1 MEYLQQELAWRWEK
15 MKIILLDDHKL
26 FGESLKM
33 LLEEQ
38 EEISCAYVSKPQ
50 EFLKMIEEENY
61 DIFLI
66 DINLKDDKTGL
77 DLIKD
82 LVDYNPKQKIIVLTS
97 YDLDNYKDMAFKLG
111 VKDFINKSVEIEE
124 LLEKITNVYKGK
136 FKKIDK
142 HIADPLTKREIEV
155 LKELIKGESKKNIA
169 GRLYIS
175 ERTLYNH
182 IANIYD
188 KLMAKNI
195 VEAYNKAM
203 ELGYIDP
210 VM

>member
-1 MEYLQQELAWRWEK
+1 
-15 MKIILLDDHKL
+15 MKIILLDDHKI
-26 FGESLKM
+26 FGQSIKM

-38 EEISCAYVSKPQ
+38 ADDISCAYVSDAQK
-50 EFLKMIEEENY
+50 FFKMIKEEAY

-82 LVDYNPKQKIIVLTS
+82 LVNDNPKQKIIVLTS
-97 YDLDNYKDMAFKLG
+97 YDLDNYKDMAFDLG
-111 VKDFINKSVEIEE
+111 VKDFINKSVETHE
-124 LLEKITNVYKGK
+124 LLERIINVYKGNY
-136 FKKIDK
+136 KKIDK
-142 HIADPLTKREIEV
+142 YIVDPLTKREIEV
-155 LKELIKGESKKNIA
+155 LEELIKGSSKKDIA
-169 GRLYIS
+169 KKLFIS

-188 KLMAKNI
+188 KLQSKNI

>member
-26 FGESLKM
+26 FGKSLKM

-97 YDLDNYKDMAFKLG
+97 YDLDNYKDIAFKLG
-111 VKDFINKSVEIEE
+111 VRDFINKSVEIDE
-124 LLEKITNVYKGK
+124 LLERIKNVYKGNY
-136 FKKIDK
+136 KKIDK
-142 HIADPLTKREIEV
+142 YIVDPLTKREIEV
-155 LKELIKGESKKNIA
+155 LEELIKGSSKKDIA
-169 GRLYIS
+169 KKLFIS

-188 KLMAKNI
+188 KLQSKNI

>member
-1 MEYLQQELAWRWEK
+1 
-15 MKIILLDDHKL
+15 MKIILLDDHKI
-26 FGESLKM
+26 FGESLKV

-38 EEISCAYVSKPQ
+38 DEISCVYVSKGQ
-50 EFLKMIEEENY
+50 DFLKMIEKDAY
-61 DIFLI
+61 DIYLI

-82 LVDYNPKQKIIVLTS
+82 LLADNPKQKIIVLTS

-124 LLEKITNVYKGK
+124 LLERIINVYKGK
-136 FKKIDK
+136 IKKIDR
-142 HIADPLTKREIEV
+142 HISDPLTKREIEV

-169 GRLYIS
+169 AKLLIS

-188 KLMAKNI
+188 KLRAKNI

>member
-1 MEYLQQELAWRWEK
+1 
-15 MKIILLDDHKL
+15 
-26 FGESLKM
+26 M

-38 EEISCAYVSKPQ
+38 DEISCAYVSKSQ
-50 EFLKMIEEENY
+50 EFLKMIKKETY

-82 LVDYNPKQKIIVLTS
+82 LIEDNPKQKIIVLTS
-97 YDLDNYKDMAFKLG
+97 YDLDNYKDMAFDLG

-124 LLEKITNVYKGK
+124 LLERIISVYKGNY
-136 FKKIDK
+136 KKIDK
-142 HIADPLTKREIEV
+142 YIADPLTKREIEV
-155 LKELIKGESKKNIA
+155 LKELIKGSSKKDIA
-169 GRLYIS
+169 KKLFIS

-188 KLMAKNI
+188 KLRAKNI

-203 ELGYIDP
+203 ELGYIYP

>member
-1 MEYLQQELAWRWEK
+1 MC
-15 MKIILLDDHKL
+15 
-26 FGESLKM
+26 S
-33 LLEEQ
+33 
-38 EEISCAYVSKPQ
+38 S
-50 EFLKMIEEENY
+50 
-61 DIFLI
+61 
-66 DINLKDDKTGL
+66 

-82 LVDYNPKQKIIVLTS
+82 LINDNPDQKMIVLTS
-97 YDLDNYKDMAFKLG
+97 YDLDNYKDMAFDLG
-111 VKDFINKSVEIEE
+111 VKDFINKSIEIEE
-124 LLEKITNVYKGK
+124 LLERIKNVYKGK
-136 FKKIDK
+136 FKKIDR
-142 HIADPLTKREIEV
+142 HISDPLTKREIEV

-169 GRLYIS
+169 AKLFIS

-188 KLMAKNI
+188 KLRAKNI

>member
-1 MEYLQQELAWRWEK
+1 
-15 MKIILLDDHKL
+15 MKIILLDDHKI
-26 FGESLKM
+26 FGQSIKM

-38 EEISCAYVSKPQ
+38 ADDISCAYVSDAQK
-50 EFLKMIEEENY
+50 FFKMIKEEAY

-82 LVDYNPKQKIIVLTS
+82 LVNDNPKQKIIVLTS

-111 VKDFINKSVEIEE
+111 VKDFINKSVETHE
-124 LLEKITNVYKGK
+124 LFARIKNVYKGNY
-136 FKKIDK
+136 KKIDK
-142 HIADPLTKREIEV
+142 YIVDPLTKREIEV
-155 LKELIKGESKKNIA
+155 LEELIKGSSKKDIA
-169 GRLYIS
+169 KKLFIS

-188 KLMAKNI
+188 KLQSKNI

>member
-1 MEYLQQELAWRWEK
+1 
-15 MKIILLDDHKL
+15 MKIILLDDHKI

-38 EEISCAYVSKPQ
+38 DDILCDYVSKAQ
-50 EFLKMIEEENY
+50 DFLKMIQKNAY

-77 DLIKD
+77 DLIKN

-111 VKDFINKSVEIEE
+111 VKDFINKSVETHE
-124 LLEKITNVYKGK
+124 LLERIKNVNNGNYKK
-136 FKKIDK
+136 MNKSI
-142 HIADPLTKREIEV
+142 INPLTNREIEV
-155 LKELIKGESKKNIA
+155 LKELIKGGSKKDIA
-169 GRLYIS
+169 MKLFIS

-182 IANIYD
+182 IANIYH
-188 KLMAKNI
+188 KLQAKNI

-203 ELGYIDP
+203 EIGYINP

>member
-1 MEYLQQELAWRWEK
+1 

-26 FGESLKM
+26 FGQSLKM

-38 EEISCAYVSKPQ
+38 EEISCTYVSKVQ
-50 EFLKMIEEENY
+50 EFLKMKEKEVY

-66 DINLKDDKTGL
+66 DINLKDDRTGL

-82 LVDYNPKQKIIVLTS
+82 LLAENPKQNIIVLTS
-97 YDLDNYKDMAFKLG
+97 YDLDNYKDMAFDLG

-124 LLEKITNVYKGK
+124 MLVRLKNVYQGK
-136 FKKIDK
+136 SPSRKTLILET
-142 HIADPLTKREIEV
+142 LTQREIEV
-155 LKELIKGESKKNIA
+155 LKELVKGADKKKIA
-169 GRLYIS
+169 QKLFIS

-182 IANIYD
+182 LANIYD
-188 KLMAKNI
+188 KLGASNAI
-195 VEAYNKAM
+195 EAYNKAM
-203 ELGYIDP
+203 ELGYIGP

>member
-1 MEYLQQELAWRWEK
+1 MN
-15 MKIILLDDHKL
+15 IILLDDHKL

-38 EEISCAYVSKPQ
+38 EEISCAYVSKLQ
-50 EFLKMIEEENY
+50 EFLKMIEKENY

-66 DINLKDDKTGL
+66 DINLKEDKTGF

-82 LVDYNPKQKIIVLTS
+82 LIEDNPKQKIIVLTS

-111 VKDFINKSVEIEE
+111 VKDFINKSVEIDE
-124 LLEKITNVYKGK
+124 LLERIKNVYKGNY
-136 FKKIDK
+136 KKIDK
-142 HIADPLTKREIEV
+142 YIVDPLTKREIEV
-155 LKELIKGESKKNIA
+155 LEELIKGSSKKDIA
-169 GRLYIS
+169 KKLFIS

-188 KLMAKNI
+188 KLQSKNI

>member
-1 MEYLQQELAWRWEK
+1 
-15 MKIILLDDHKL
+15 MKIILLDDHKI

-38 EEISCAYVSKPQ
+38 EEISCTFVSKPQ
-50 EFLKMIEEENY
+50 EFLKMIEKDDY

-82 LVDYNPKQKIIVLTS
+82 LIADKPKQKIIVLTS

-111 VKDFINKSVEIEE
+111 VKDFINKSVETHE
-124 LLEKITNVYKGK
+124 LLERIKNVYKGNY
-136 FKKIDK
+136 KKIDK
-142 HIADPLTKREIEV
+142 YITDPLTKREIEV
-155 LKELIKGESKKNIA
+155 LKELIKGSSKKDIA
-169 GRLYIS
+169 GKLFIS

>member
-1 MEYLQQELAWRWEK
+1 
-15 MKIILLDDHKL
+15 MKIILLDDHKI
-26 FGESLKM
+26 FGESVKM

-38 EEISCAYVSKPQ
+38 AELSCTYVSNLK
-50 EFLKMIEEENY
+50 EFLKMIKKETY

-82 LVDYNPKQKIIVLTS
+82 LIKDNPKQKIIVLTS

-111 VKDFINKSVEIEE
+111 VRDFINKSVEIDE
-124 LLEKITNVYKGK
+124 LLEKIKNVYKGNY
-136 FKKIDK
+136 KKIDK
-142 HIADPLTKREIEV
+142 YIADPLTKREIEV

-169 GRLYIS
+169 KKLFIS

-188 KLMAKNI
+188 KLRAKNI

-203 ELGYIDP
+203 EIGYIDP

>member
-1 MEYLQQELAWRWEK
+1 

-38 EEISCAYVSKPQ
+38 ANDISCAYVSKPQ
-50 EFLKMIEEENY
+50 EFLKMIKKEIY

-66 DINLKDDKTGL
+66 DINLKDDTTGL

-82 LVDYNPKQKIIVLTS
+82 LVDYNPKQKIMVLTS

-124 LLEKITNVYKGK
+124 LLERIINVYKGNY
-136 FKKIDK
+136 KKIDK
-142 HIADPLTKREIEV
+142 YIVDPLTKREIEV
-155 LKELIKGESKKNIA
+155 LEELIKGSSKKDIA
-169 GRLYIS
+169 KKLFIS

-188 KLMAKNI
+188 KLQSKNI

>member
-1 MEYLQQELAWRWEK
+1 

-38 EEISCAYVSKPQ
+38 ADDISFAYVSKPQ
-50 EFLKMIEEENY
+50 EFLKMIKKEIY

-66 DINLKDDKTGL
+66 DINLKDDTTGL

-124 LLEKITNVYKGK
+124 LLARIKNVYKGNY
-136 FKKIDK
+136 KKIDK
-142 HIADPLTKREIEV
+142 YIVDPLTKREIEV
-155 LKELIKGESKKNIA
+155 LEELIKGSSKKDIA
-169 GRLYIS
+169 KKLFIS

-188 KLMAKNI
+188 KLQSKNI

>member
-1 MEYLQQELAWRWEK
+1 

-38 EEISCAYVSKPQ
+38 ADDISCAYVSKPQ
-50 EFLKMIEEENY
+50 EFLKMIKKEIY

-66 DINLKDDKTGL
+66 DINLKDDTTGL

-124 LLEKITNVYKGK
+124 LLARIKNVYKGNY
-136 FKKIDK
+136 KKIDK
-142 HIADPLTKREIEV
+142 YIVDPLTKREIEV
-155 LKELIKGESKKNIA
+155 LEELIKGSSKKDIA
-169 GRLYIS
+169 KKLFIS

-188 KLMAKNI
+188 KLQSKNI

>member
-1 MEYLQQELAWRWEK
+1 MCLCI
-15 MKIILLDDHKL
+15 KIPRVFKNDK
-26 FGESLKM
+26 K
-33 LLEEQ
+33 
-38 EEISCAYVSKPQ
+38 KT
-50 EFLKMIEEENY
+50 Y

-77 DLIKD
+77 NLIKD
-82 LVDYNPKQKIIVLTS
+82 LIEDNPKQKIIVLTS
-97 YDLDNYKDMAFKLG
+97 YDLDNYKDMAFDLG
-111 VKDFINKSVEIEE
+111 VKDFINKSVETHE
-124 LLEKITNVYKGK
+124 LLERIINVYKGK

-142 HIADPLTKREIEV
+142 HISDPLTKREIEV

-169 GRLYIS
+169 AKLFIS

-188 KLMAKNI
+188 KLRAKNI

>member
-1 MEYLQQELAWRWEK
+1 
-15 MKIILLDDHKL
+15 MKIILLDDHKI

-38 EEISCAYVSKPQ
+38 DDISCVYVSKGQ
-50 EFLKMIEEENY
+50 DFLKMIEKDAY

-82 LVDYNPKQKIIVLTS
+82 LIEDNPKQKIIVLTS

-111 VKDFINKSVEIEE
+111 VRDFINKSVEIDE
-124 LLEKITNVYKGK
+124 LLERIKNVYKGNY
-136 FKKIDK
+136 KKIDK
-142 HIADPLTKREIEV
+142 YIADPLTKREIEV

-169 GRLYIS
+169 KKLFIS

-188 KLMAKNI
+188 KLQSKNI

>member
-1 MEYLQQELAWRWEK
+1 

-38 EEISCAYVSKPQ
+38 ADDISCAYVSKSQ
-50 EFLKMIEEENY
+50 DFLKMIEKDAY

-66 DINLKDDKTGL
+66 DINLKDDKTGF

-82 LVDYNPKQKIIVLTS
+82 LIERNLKQKIIVLTS

-111 VKDFINKSVEIEE
+111 VKDFINKSVEAHE
-124 LLEKITNVYKGK
+124 LLERIINVYKGNY
-136 FKKIDK
+136 KKIGK
-142 HIADPLTKREIEV
+142 YIADPLTKREIEV
-155 LKELIKGESKKNIA
+155 LKELIKGSSKKDIA
-169 GRLYIS
+169 GKLFIS

-188 KLMAKNI
+188 KLRAKNI

>member
-1 MEYLQQELAWRWEK
+1 
-15 MKIILLDDHKL
+15 MKIILLDDHKI

-38 EEISCAYVSKPQ
+38 EEISCAYVSKSR
-50 EFLKMIEEENY
+50 EFLKIIEKDAY

-82 LVDYNPKQKIIVLTS
+82 LIESNLKQKIIVLTS

-111 VKDFINKSVEIEE
+111 VKDFINKSVEAHE
-124 LLEKITNVYKGK
+124 LLERIINVYKGNY
-136 FKKIDK
+136 KKIGK
-142 HIADPLTKREIEV
+142 YIADPLTKREIEV
-155 LKELIKGESKKNIA
+155 LKELIKGSSKKDIA
-169 GRLYIS
+169 AKLFIS

-188 KLMAKNI
+188 KLRAKNI

>member
-1 MEYLQQELAWRWEK
+1 

-38 EEISCAYVSKPQ
+38 EEISCAYVSKVQ

-82 LVDYNPKQKIIVLTS
+82 LLADNPKQKIIVLTS
-97 YDLDNYKDMAFKLG
+97 YDLDNYKDIAFKLG
-111 VKDFINKSVEIEE
+111 VRDFINKSVEIEE
-124 LLEKITNVYKGK
+124 LLERIINVYKGNY
-136 FKKIDK
+136 KKIDK
-142 HIADPLTKREIEV
+142 YIADPLTKREIEV
-155 LKELIKGESKKNIA
+155 LKELIKGESKNNIA
-169 GRLYIS
+169 DKLYIS

-188 KLMAKNI
+188 KLRAKNL

>member
-1 MEYLQQELAWRWEK
+1 

-38 EEISCAYVSKPQ
+38 ANDISCAYVSKPQ
-50 EFLKMIEEENY
+50 EFLKMIKKEIY

-66 DINLKDDKTGL
+66 DINLKDDTTGL

-82 LVDYNPKQKIIVLTS
+82 FVDYNPKQKIMVLTS
-97 YDLDNYKDMAFKLG
+97 YDLDNYKDMAFNLG

-124 LLEKITNVYKGK
+124 LLERIINVYKGNY
-136 FKKIDK
+136 KKIDK
-142 HIADPLTKREIEV
+142 YIVDPLTKREIEV
-155 LKELIKGESKKNIA
+155 LEELIKGSSKKDIA
-169 GRLYIS
+169 KKLFIS

-188 KLMAKNI
+188 KLGVSNAI
-195 VEAYNKAM
+195 EAYNKAM
-203 ELGYIDP
+203 DLGYIDP

>member
-1 MEYLQQELAWRWEK
+1 
-15 MKIILLDDHKL
+15 MKIILLDDHKI

-38 EEISCAYVSKPQ
+38 EEISCTYVSKGQ
-50 EFLKMIEEENY
+50 DFLKLIEKDAY

-82 LVDYNPKQKIIVLTS
+82 LLENNPKQKIIVLTS
-97 YDLDNYKDMAFKLG
+97 YDLDNYKDMAFRLG

-124 LLEKITNVYKGK
+124 LLERIKNVYKGK

-142 HIADPLTKREIEV
+142 YIADPLTKREIEV
-155 LKELIKGESKKNIA
+155 LEELIKGSSKKDIA
-169 GRLYIS
+169 KRLFIS

-182 IANIYD
+182 IASIYD
-188 KLMAKNI
+188 KLRAKNL
-195 VEAYNKAM
+195 VDAYNKSM

>member
-1 MEYLQQELAWRWEK
+1 
-15 MKIILLDDHKL
+15 MKIILLDDHKI
-26 FGESLKM
+26 FGQSIKM

-38 EEISCAYVSKPQ
+38 ADDISCAYVSDAQK
-50 EFLKMIEEENY
+50 FLKMIKEEVY

-124 LLEKITNVYKGK
+124 LLARIKNVYKGNY
-136 FKKIDK
+136 KKIDK
-142 HIADPLTKREIEV
+142 YIVDPLTKREIEV
-155 LKELIKGESKKNIA
+155 LEELIKGSSKKDIA
-169 GRLYIS
+169 KKLFIS

-188 KLMAKNI
+188 KLQSKNI

>member
-1 MEYLQQELAWRWEK
+1 
-15 MKIILLDDHKL
+15 MKIILLDDHKI

-38 EEISCAYVSKPQ
+38 EEISCAYVSKAQ
-50 EFLKMIEEENY
+50 DFLKMIQKNAY

-111 VKDFINKSVEIEE
+111 VKDFINKSVETHE
-124 LLEKITNVYKGK
+124 LLERIKNVNNGNYKK
-136 FKKIDK
+136 MNKSI
-142 HIADPLTKREIEV
+142 IDPLTNREIEV
-155 LKELIKGESKKNIA
+155 LKELIKGGSKKDIA
-169 GRLYIS
+169 MKLFIS

-182 IANIYD
+182 IANIYH
-188 KLMAKNI
+188 KLQAKNI

-203 ELGYIDP
+203 EIGYINP

>member
-1 MEYLQQELAWRWEK
+1 

-38 EEISCAYVSKPQ
+38 ADDISCAYVSKPQ
-50 EFLKMIEEENY
+50 EFLKMIKKEIY

-66 DINLKDDKTGL
+66 DINLKDDTTGL

-124 LLEKITNVYKGK
+124 LLARIKNVYKGNY
-136 FKKIDK
+136 KKIDK
-142 HIADPLTKREIEV
+142 YIVDPLTKREIEV
-155 LKELIKGESKKNIA
+155 LEELIKGSSKKDIA
-169 GRLYIS
+169 KKLFIS

-188 KLMAKNI
+188 KLQSKNI

-203 ELGYIDP
+203 ELGYIYP

>member
-1 MEYLQQELAWRWEK
+1 

-38 EEISCAYVSKPQ
+38 EEISCAYVSKLQ
-50 EFLKMIEEENY
+50 EFLKMIEKDAY

-82 LVDYNPKQKIIVLTS
+82 LIERNLKQKIIVLTS

-111 VKDFINKSVEIEE
+111 VKDFINKSVETHE
-124 LLEKITNVYKGK
+124 LLERIINVYKGNY
-136 FKKIDK
+136 KKIDK
-142 HIADPLTKREIEV
+142 YIVDPLTKREIEV
-155 LKELIKGESKKNIA
+155 LEELIKGSSKKDIA
-169 GRLYIS
+169 KKLFIS

-188 KLMAKNI
+188 KLQSKNI

>member
-1 MEYLQQELAWRWEK
+1 

-26 FGESLKM
+26 FGGSLKM

-38 EEISCAYVSKPQ
+38 EEISCAYVSKAQ
-50 EFLKMIEEENY
+50 EFLKMIEKEIY

-82 LVDYNPKQKIIVLTS
+82 LIDENPRQKIIVLTS

-124 LLEKITNVYKGK
+124 LLARINNVYKGNY
-136 FKKIDK
+136 KKIDK
-142 HIADPLTKREIEV
+142 YIVDPLTKREIEV
-155 LKELIKGESKKNIA
+155 LEELIKGSSKKDIA
-169 GRLYIS
+169 KKLFIS

-188 KLMAKNI
+188 KLRAKNI

>member
-1 MEYLQQELAWRWEK
+1 
-15 MKIILLDDHKL
+15 MKIILLDDHKI
-26 FGESLKM
+26 FGQSIKM

-38 EEISCAYVSKPQ
+38 ADDISCAYVSDAQK
-50 EFLKMIEEENY
+50 FFKMIKEEAY

-82 LVDYNPKQKIIVLTS
+82 LVNDNPKQKIIVLTS
-97 YDLDNYKDMAFKLG
+97 YDLDNYKDMAFDLG

-124 LLEKITNVYKGK
+124 LLARIKNVYRGDY
-136 FKKIDK
+136 KKIDK
-142 HIADPLTKREIEV
+142 YIVDPLTKREIEV

-169 GRLYIS
+169 NKLFIS

-188 KLMAKNI
+188 KLRAKNI

>member
-1 MEYLQQELAWRWEK
+1 

-26 FGESLKM
+26 FGGSLKM

-38 EEISCAYVSKPQ
+38 EEISCAYVSKLQ
-50 EFLKMIEEENY
+50 EFLKMIEKDAY

-66 DINLKDDKTGL
+66 DINLKDDMTGL
-77 DLIKD
+77 ELIKD
-82 LVDYNPKQKIIVLTS
+82 LMERNLKQKIIVLTS

-111 VKDFINKSVEIEE
+111 VKDFINKSVETHE
-124 LLEKITNVYKGK
+124 LLERIINVYKGNY
-136 FKKIDK
+136 KKIDK
-142 HIADPLTKREIEV
+142 HITDPLTKREIEV
-155 LKELIKGESKKNIA
+155 LEELIKGSSKKDIA
-169 GRLYIS
+169 KKLFIS

-188 KLMAKNI
+188 KLMVKNI